1 MNEEHRKAIQS
12 SEAAQ
17 IHEEP
22 EKAKQSP
29 KEAQMH
35 KEHRKRLRQRFLQ
48 EGLENFEPH
57 VILELLLFYA
67 LPRKDT
73 NELAHKVLNHFGS
86 LSEVFDA
93 SFDQLM
99 EVDGIGKESAT
110 LLSMVSQL
118 SNVYMIDKVAKK
130 SIKGLDQVAQFAYQ
144 CLIDKNTEHI
154 LVNQALIGELC
165 LIDKNTEHILLI
177 CLDNNQSM
185 ITYKIISEGSVD
197 QSLGDIREIARM
209 MLSVNATAAVLAHN
223 HPRGSTRPSAADER
237 FTISVNEGLSKL
249 HLKLLDHVIVNPG
262 GYFSMASE
270 PRKYGHCFL

>member
-17 IHEEP
+17 IHEGP

-154 LVNQALIGELC
+154 L
-165 LIDKNTEHILLI
+165 LI